1 MAIDPKTQEVLN
13 FLAENND
20 GGEKRYPYNR
30 TTQYLLI
37 SI

>member
-20 GGEKRYPYNR
+20 GGEKK
-30 TTQYLLI
+30 LSLI
-37 SI
+37 HI